1 MTSHPLLIVGV
12 MVLLGAAMNFLRFWT
27 FIQGSGANRRARM
40 SRINEGDSHLSFDQ
54 RIAERMREL
63 QKEQENAQ
71 SAVSPTSGPT
81 GATRGFGRRQA

>member
-1 MTSHPLLIVGV
+1 MTSNPLLIVGI
-12 MVLLGAAMNFLRFWT
+12 MVLFGAAMNFLRFWT

-40 SRINEGDSHLSFDQ
+40 SRINEGDSHLSFDE

-63 QKEQENAQ
+63 QQEQAA
-71 SAVSPTSGPT
+71 SAPPSPPTSGPT

>member
-40 SRINEGDSHLSFDQ
+40 SRINEGDSHLSFDE

-63 QKEQENAQ
+63 QKEQENTQ
-71 SAVSPTSGPT
+71 SSVPPTSGPT